1 LENGGTPAVTYPVLL
16 LFSFGLL
23 LLLLLA
29 WVLRDPRKQVNR
41 ASTLGAAEE
50 SGRRHV
56 TYFPQMK
63 QALATEDFAF
73 LNSRGSR
80 ALSRRVRKERQK
92 LALAYLA
99 CLRGDFLRLWRLARV
114 IASMSQQ
121 VGMEQEF
128 ERLQLGLAFSWRYEM
143 IRIKFLLGF
152 APLPEL
158 GTLSEVISRMSI
170 RLETAMNDLGER
182 AALAA
187 KLASSLDGRG
197 LDTP

>member
-1 LENGGTPAVTYPVLL
+1 VNYPLLL
-16 LFSFGLL
+16 LFSFGIL

-29 WVLRDPRKQVNR
+29 WVLRDPWKQVNSG
-41 ASTLGAAEE
+41 AALGSAEE

-56 TYFPQMK
+56 TYFPQVR
-63 QALATEDFAF
+63 QALATQDVAF
-73 LNSRGSR
+73 LASRGSR
-80 ALSRRVRKERQK
+80 ALARQVRKERQK
-92 LALAYLA
+92 VALAYLA

-121 VGMEQEF
+121 VGAAQEL

-158 GTLSEVISRMSI
+158 GSLSEVISRLSI